1 METEE
6 CKNVVFTS
14 SKMFFL
20 YLDPPFQIISDPDP
34 DPVSYPALYKLL

>member
-6 CKNVVFTS
+6 CMNVVVPAP
-14 SKMFFL
+14 KCFF

-34 DPVSYPALYKLL
+34 DPVSCSALYKLL